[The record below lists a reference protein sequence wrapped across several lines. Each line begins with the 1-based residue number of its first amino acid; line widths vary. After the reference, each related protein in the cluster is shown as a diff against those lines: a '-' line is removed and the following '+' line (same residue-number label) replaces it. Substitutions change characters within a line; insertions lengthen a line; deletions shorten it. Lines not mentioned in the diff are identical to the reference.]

1 MSSNKHAQNMN
12 ILLGKSQQQR
22 KRFDKDPLAYTPQA
36 SLFDQQQQ
44 QSGTTASSTKLTPT
58 ASSTTAS
65 STKLTP
71 VEKAAIAQANRD
83 AALAASAD
91 RIRASHE
98 KTDAEMRKVQAE
110 TAARQA
116 TRAAYETEKRNKAR
130 LSQAKS
136 ARSAAGINY
145 LTCDDSK
152 EWFDCPVAVGIFV
165 TVVGL
170 LSYCVYMMLDA
181 WRTISNMEK
190 DYNEKDIKEAKKV
203 FTLNLIGF
211 SISFAILMGFLSRA
225 IPHTMYMS
233 LVNKYSMILSVAFLA
248 IITGWNLFFLY
259 GYEEKHGKQNK
270 AIKGITMSV
279 FLITVIMF
287 IIMSYTYAKKYLDV

>member
-44 QSGTTASSTKLTPT
+44 QSGTTASSMKLTPAT
-58 ASSTTAS
+58 STTAS

-71 VEKAAIAQANRD
+71 IEKAAIAQANRD
-83 AALAASAD
+83 TALAESAEK
-91 RIRASHE
+91 IRASHQ
-98 KTDAEMRKVQAE
+98 KTNADLRTIQAQ
-110 TAARQA
+110 TAALKA
-116 TRAAYETEKRNKAR
+116 KKDAYETEKRNKAR

-136 ARSAAGINY
+136 LRSSTAIDY

-165 TVVGL
+165 TVVAL

-203 FTLNLIGF
+203 FTLNLVGF

-259 GYEEKHGKQNK
+259 GYEDKHGKQNK
-270 AIKGITMSV
+270 AIKAITMSV